1 MSIETRDINALTSS
15 LDVRGIRGRY
25 RAFIQDATRVR
36 VVRYALGISLSI
48 ALAYSINWPLSF
60 LTPILCAVF
69 LATPLPVL
77 PLKAGLLNMA
87 STLLAFLFS
96 FLFTLFFLP
105 FPLVYSLLLGL
116 VLFNVY
122 YYLNRGGS
130 FWLVLML
137 LLSML
142 IMPLLSSINNG
153 LALGVVI
160 GFVWSGWVTILLV
173 WLVHF
178 LVPDPVAASLPER
191 AGFKPGYAKAPA
203 ISALKSTLVVWPLA
217 LLFIANNWT
226 SQMLVMIFVAVF
238 SLVPDLE
245 KGRQA
250 GTDSF
255 RSTLIGGV
263 FAWGLYWWL
272 VAVPEFFFF
281 ILLMLLISLIFGQII
296 FSSKPVAKYYASA
309 MSGVIVLLNGSMAE
323 GAVFTENFFTRLFLI
338 LMATLYVVFAL
349 KLLDTCWPQKK

>member
-1 MSIETRDINALTSS
+1 MSIDAHDAIALTTG
-15 LDVRGIRGRY
+15 RGLLGRY
-25 RAFIQDATRVR
+25 RAFIQDATRAR
-36 VVRYALGISLSI
+36 ILRYALGVSFSI
-48 ALAYSINWPLSF
+48 ALAYSIHWPLSF

-69 LATPLPVL
+69 LALPMPVL

-96 FLFTLFFLP
+96 FLATLIFLP

-116 VLFNVY
+116 VLFNIY

-142 IMPLLSSINNG
+142 MMPLLSSINNG

-160 GFVWSGWVTILLV
+160 GFVWSGWVTIMLV

-178 LVPDPVAASLPER
+178 LAPDPVTARLPKR

-203 ISALKSTLVVWPLA
+203 QSALKSTLVVLPLA

-226 SQMLVMIFVAVF
+226 SQMLVMIFVAIF

-250 GTDSF
+250 GADSF
-255 RSTLIGGV
+255 LSTVIGGV

-281 ILLMLLISLIFGQII
+281 ILLMLLVSLVFGQVI
-296 FSSKPVAKYYASA
+296 FSQKPMAKYYSSA

-323 GAVFTENFFTRLFLI
+323 GAVFTENFFTRLLLI
-338 LMATLYVVFAL
+338 LLATLYVVFAL
-349 KLLDTCWPQKK
+349 KLLDTYWPQHK